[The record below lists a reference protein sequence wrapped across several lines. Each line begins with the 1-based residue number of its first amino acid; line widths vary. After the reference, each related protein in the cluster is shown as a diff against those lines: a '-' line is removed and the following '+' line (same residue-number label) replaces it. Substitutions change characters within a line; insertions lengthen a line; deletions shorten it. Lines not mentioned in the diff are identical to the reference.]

1 MQAKKTKVDLTD
13 NQLLR
18 YNRQIVLPEI
28 DINGQNLLSDSKVV
42 IIGLGGLGCPAA
54 TYLASSGVGKM
65 MLLDNDVVSLS
76 NLNRQTLFTESD
88 ISKRKV
94 DAAKERLLEFNSEIS
109 INTKYMKVDEAFN
122 DEIIRTYD
130 IIIDC
135 TDNFET
141 RTIIN
146 AISLSNKIPLIT
158 GAALKFEGQVAVFR
172 NDLGDTPCYRC
183 LYPELPKSSG
193 SCVDTG
199 IIGSVTGFVGTLL
212 ANECIKLICNFG
224 NILDSKLFL
233 IDLKNNDF
241 KTIKINKDKKCEYC
255 E

>member
-1 MQAKKTKVDLTD
+1 MQAKKTKADLTD

-28 DINGQNLLSDSKVV
+28 DINGQNLLSNAKIA

-54 TYLASSGVGKM
+54 TYLASSGIGT
-65 MLLDNDVVSLS
+65 MLLVDHDDVSLS
-76 NLNRQTLFTESD
+76 NLNRQTLFTETD
-88 ISKRKV
+88 IDKRKV
-94 DAAKERLLEFNSEIS
+94 DAAKQRLLKFNSEVS
-109 INTKYMKVDEAFN
+109 INTKYIKIDKDFN
-122 DEIIRTYD
+122 DRFIKTYD

-146 AISLSNKIPLIT
+146 QIALLNKIPLIT
-158 GAALKFEGQVAVFR
+158 GAALKFEGQVALFR
-172 NDLGDTPCYRC
+172 NDLDTAPCYRC
-183 LYPELPKSSG
+183 LYPDLPATSG

-199 IIGSVTGFVGTLL
+199 ILGSVAGFVGTVL
-212 ANECIKLICNFG
+212 ANECIKCICNFG
-224 NILDSKLFL
+224 NNFDSKLFL

-241 KTIKINKDKKCEYC
+241 KTIKINKDKKCVHC